1 MELSLTNQVFLGG
14 FIVAV
19 LLGAVVGKTNFCTMG
34 AVSDWINMGSMNRM
48 RAWVLAMVTAVIA
61 VTLIENLQILSLD
74 STMPSYRTENFAWL
88 RNIVGGLIFGVGM
101 TLASGCGN
109 KALIRLGAGNL
120 KSIFVILT
128 AGFFA
133 YLMSKTSFYEIIF
146 HPWVSATTI
155 SLNSYSIAGQDLG
168 SFAAALLGAEDLANI
183 RLLSALVIGALLLFV
198 IFKSAPFRKD
208 WENIIAGIAVGA
220 AVVAAWYI
228 TGGSLGQEWLEA
240 MEWEEQ
246 KPVGVAVQAYTFINP
261 MGETISFLMNP
272 SDFLLIS
279 FGMVSLFG
287 VIIGSFLYAIFS
299 KTFRIEWFSSWKDFY
314 IHIIGAS
321 LMGIGGV
328 LAMGCTIGQGVTGVS
343 TLSLGSILAVAS
355 IIMGSAITMKTQYY
369 KMVYEDES
377 FMASF
382 QTALVDLHLLPG
394 AMRKLEDI

>member
-1 MELSLTNQVFLGG
+1 MELSLTEQVFLGG

-19 LLGAVVGKTNFCTMG
+19 LLGAVVNKTNFCTMG

-48 RAWVLAMVTAVIA
+48 RAWVLAMVTALLALSI
-61 VTLIENLQILSLD
+61 IESLQILSLE
-74 STMPSYRTENFAWL
+74 STTPAYRTENFAWL

-120 KSIFVILT
+120 KSVFVILI

-146 HPWVSATTI
+146 HPWVSASTI

-168 SFAAALLGAEDLANI
+168 SFVGALIGAEDLANI
-183 RLLSALVIGALLLFV
+183 RLFSALLITAVLLFI
-198 IFKSAPFRKD
+198 IFKSASFRRD
-208 WENIIAGIAVGA
+208 RENIIAGIAVGA

-228 TGGSLGQEWLEA
+228 TGGPLGQEWIDA
-240 MEWEEQ
+240 MEWEEE
-246 KPVGVAVQAYTFINP
+246 KPVGVAVQAFTFINP
-261 MGETISFLMNP
+261 MGETISYLMNP
-272 SDFLLIS
+272 QDFLLIS
-279 FGMVSLFG
+279 FGMVALFG
-287 VIIGSFLYAIFS
+287 VIIGSFLYAIAS
-299 KTFRIEWFSSWKDFY
+299 KTFRIEWFNSWKDFY
-314 IHIIGAS
+314 IHVIGAT

-343 TLSLGSILAVAS
+343 TLSLGSILAVFS

-377 FMASF
+377 FIAAF
-382 QTALVDLHLLPG
+382 QTALVDLRLLPSG
-394 AMRKLEDI
+394 MRKLEDI